1 LQAFAL
7 DSSKGLRQY
16 ALRTWTS
23 EQGLPQNSISCVLQT
38 RDGLLWIGT
47 RSGLARFDGAEFVQY
62 RSGAPNSIPGE
73 SVTGLVEDSDGSL
86 WISSNGGLSRY
97 RSGHFQNYSMR
108 DGLPEDSI
116 WRIARDP
123 AGGVWAATWRSEF
136 FHFDGRTV
144 HRYPGPIPQR
154 PQEVNAVLEDP
165 RGAVWIAT
173 FVGLFRLDQEKG
185 FQRMTHQ
192 NGLSGDQ
199 VYALALDTH
208 NQLWSAGEGGLS
220 RQVDDHFISVPIPG
234 MAIATVLAFDTTGP
248 DGTIWTGSTGRGI
261 IRLRSGEPERLLTE
275 EGLVSDNVY
284 LLYFSRDGSL
294 WLGATNGL
302 NQLSDGPISSY
313 NTDQSL
319 ATSVPATRQTL
330 DSVHDFLFGYGHSL
344 IGIWK
349 GSLISIGADNEGH
362 RGDPD
367 HRREQTP
374 LYFMDAGSI
383 WNRTTNR
390 SNQGLIVNGR
400 LQRDTPSYRSLQS
413 ASPSIRWSSVDTA
426 LIDQKGTIWT
436 GGSDI
441 GVVAYAA
448 QHAPTFFNM
457 TNGLDDD
464 AVGALAEDA
473 TGDVW
478 VGTLAGLNRIHNG
491 VITHVASCR
500 RVTSIDAAGDGS
512 VWAGCESGLVYVPP
526 ASAGVRV
533 FTQREGLL
541 TNLVMGVTEDTF
553 GYLWLG
559 TNNGVVRVKKAD
571 LLGSGGNS
579 RISQVV
585 FGVGDGLRG
594 SQIVTNSIFRSH
606 DGDIWFMT
614 VGALAAIDPHAIQPK
629 TLAPILIDR
638 VNIDDQD
645 IVSAS
650 ASLNVPAGRHRLRIS
665 YTLPDFQIA
674 SRLRFRYRLVGW
686 DHDWVEAGPL
696 REATYTAIPSGHY
709 TFEVVNSDGYGNWES
724 KGTTLFVQVQPY
736 FYQTWWFFILL
747 GSVCSM
753 LVWKLHQIRVHQI
766 SASIDERLQERLK
779 ERTRIA
785 RELHDTLLQGVLG
798 VGMQM
803 FAASQHPNEGSA
815 AVLAEASCKLRE
827 IAEQSRKA
835 VEDLRSPSVD
845 TNSFEGAL
853 VRVLQDI
860 PMPADIQF
868 TSKSI
873 GDPIR
878 LRPLVQTEIEQI
890 VREAFANAVRHS
902 GASSICLDIVYQPV
916 HLLVSIT
923 DDGSGIETGL
933 EKCGRIGHWG
943 IKGMRER
950 AETLGGRVQIFS
962 RVPSGTVVEIY
973 LPGTVAYL
981 ENWRRQGASVL
992 LRIIRRRTPA
1002 PTRTLQ

>member
-1 LQAFAL
+1 
-7 DSSKGLRQY
+7 
-16 ALRTWTS
+16 
-23 EQGLPQNSISCVLQT
+23 
-38 RDGLLWIGT
+38 
-47 RSGLARFDGAEFVQY
+47 VQY
-62 RSGAPNSIPGE
+62 RGGVPNSIPGE
-73 SVTGLVEDSDGSL
+73 YITGLVEDRDGSL

-97 RSGHFQNYSMR
+97 RDGHFQNYAIGE
-108 DGLPEDSI
+108 GLPEDSI

-123 AGGVWAATWRSEF
+123 AGGVWAATWHSEF

-185 FQRMTHQ
+185 FQRITHQ

-234 MAIATVLAFDTTGP
+234 MAIATLLAFDTTGP

-261 IRLRSGEPERLLTE
+261 IRLRSGEPERLRTE
-275 EGLVSDNVY
+275 QGLVSDDVY

-349 GSLISIGADNEGH
+349 GSLISIGAANEGH
-362 RGDPD
+362 RSDRD
-367 HRREQTP
+367 HRGEPTP
-374 LYFMDAGSI
+374 LHFMDKGSI
-383 WNRTTNR
+383 WDRTTNR
-390 SNQGLIVNGR
+390 SNQGLVFNGR
-400 LQRDTPSYRSLQS
+400 LQLDTPRYRSLQS
-413 ASPSIRWSSVDTA
+413 FSPPIRWSLVDSA
-426 LIDQKGTIWT
+426 LIDHKGTIWT

-441 GVVAYAA
+441 GVVAYAS
-448 QHAPTFFNM
+448 HHMPRSFNM

-464 AVGALAEDA
+464 AVGVLAEDA
-473 TGDVW
+473 TGDIW

-512 VWAGCESGLVYVPP
+512 IWAGCESGLVYVPP

-533 FTQREGLL
+533 FTQRDGLP
-541 TNLVMGVTEDTF
+541 TNLVMGVTEDTL

-559 TNNGVVRVKKAD
+559 TNDGVVRVKKAD
-571 LLGSGGNS
+571 LLGSGENP

-585 FGVGDGLRG
+585 FGVGDGLRD

-614 VGALAAIDPHAIQPK
+614 VGGLAAIDPHAIQPK

-747 GSVCSM
+747 GSVCCM

-950 AETLGGRVQIFS
+950 AETLGGRVKIFS

-992 LRIIRRRTPA
+992 LRIIRRRTPT